1 MIDLAKILSR
11 FAITSGWVFYTA
23 AVLVVSY
30 LVYMM
35 ARRRHGE
42 RVKDDVREPEL

>member
-23 AVLVVSY
+23 AALVVGY
-30 LVYMM
+30 LVFMM
-35 ARRRHGE
+35 ARRRRGE
-42 RVKDDVREPEL
+42 RVPDDVREPDL